1 MEVLNVWQFLKSYRL
16 LDVGKE
22 CVEQWA
28 DGGGVEVYIYIYGSR
43 QKKREG
49 IGWCLVL

>member
-1 MEVLNVWQFLKSYRL
+1 M
-16 LDVGKE
+16 GKE

-28 DGGGVEVYIYIYGSR
+28 EGGGGGVEVYSRYGSR